1 MTGPNGPAEPVGA
14 PGPSGPPS
22 PAESLADQAVRE
34 MIATEQDRTLFV
46 EAGAGSGK
54 TRALVDRVELLV
66 RSGAPMESIVA
77 ITFTEKAATELRDR
91 IRRRLESIEADP
103 GDPDQ
108 ATATAALQQL
118 DGAAV
123 GTLHS
128 FALRILGEHPVEA
141 GLPPGVEVLD
151 EISSGIEM
159 EQRWQGFVD
168 RLLEDLDAGRSLLML
183 EVSRVGLDHLRRLA
197 VQLDDNWD
205 LVETGIPTDAPAPPS
220 IDAEPIRA
228 ALARTLALQGACT
241 NPDDSLCQKIGE
253 LEPYLER
260 LAASDE
266 IDRLEAVRDLSLEKF
281 GNRGAAANWSVPI
294 DKAEVQQQLKDLT
307 EEANDLV
314 EAANQAALE
323 HLAARLAV
331 FTLDAAAKRQAVGRL
346 EYHDLLVRARQLLR
360 HRDHGPTVRA
370 ALRARYHHLL
380 LDEFQDTDP
389 IQIDLA
395 VLLACGDPEP
405 GDAPWPELDTDPGR
419 LFFVGDPK
427 QSIYR
432 FRRADIAMYLR
443 ARKRFDDHA
452 RLDTNFRSVPG
463 IIEWVNAVFGQ
474 LITYAEGS
482 QPEYAPLQARR
493 PSGGRGPAVAVIGA
507 DPIADDLKV
516 EELRRA
522 EAAAVAA
529 AVAAALDQG
538 WEMDEGGADEP
549 RRRPVRAGD
558 VAILVPART
567 SLPALEAALDSAGIA
582 YRVETSSL
590 VYATREVRDA
600 LMALTAVADPTDE
613 LAAVAALRSPL
624 YGCGDDDLAH
634 WKLGLGGRFSLRTD
648 VSEHAGHPVADGLAH
663 LQELHEARRW
673 TSPPM
678 LLERLL
684 RDRGALET
692 AVVSGRPRDS
702 WRRLRFLVD
711 QARAWADAGGSDLR
725 GYLEWARL
733 QGAENARVT
742 ETVLPETDDDSVRIL
757 TIHGAKGLEFPV
769 TVVSGLTTQLS
780 RPARGPTLAF
790 PPGRPP
796 AIRLRAGVESGG
808 FEQWQPIDEQMDEHE
823 RLRLLYVACT
833 RARDHLIVSLTRL
846 AETKRLTAASI
857 LAEAGAAGAGAVD
870 LGTAA
875 RTPASRVG
883 PPPAPDGESDGDSQP
898 AEPAPRPAGDS
909 QPAEREPR
917 PAGDS
922 RLAEPAPRPDE
933 DSRPVEREPV
943 PAALPARADWLV
955 ERKTALARASAPEA
969 VSATRLARSAA
980 EADDPGLDKAEPDL
994 ELPPWRKGRYGTAVG
1009 RAVHAVLQTVDLA
1022 TGEALDELARAQAA
1036 AEGVASRHR
1045 DVARLA
1051 RAGLATATAQAA
1063 AAAPHWRELWVAAPV
1078 GGRLVEGYID
1088 LLYRDPAGRLVVV
1101 DWKTD
1106 HIEGYDD
1113 AAALLD
1119 RYRLQGAGYAAAV
1132 AAVTGEPVARMVF
1145 GFLRP
1150 EGAVEAD
1157 LPNLPAAIE
1166 EVRQIAAAGV
1176 SKAASAE
1183 DRAR

>member
-1 MTGPNGPAEPVGA
+1 MTGPDAPTGPDGTSGPARPMGTPGPAEPVGA
-14 PGPSGPPS
+14 PGPSGPPN
-22 PAESLADQAVRE
+22 PAELLADQAVRD
-34 MIATEQDRTLFV
+34 MIAAERNRTLFV

-159 EQRWQGFVD
+159 EQRWQGFVE

-183 EVSRVGLDHLRRLA
+183 EASRVGLDHLRRLA

-205 LVETGIPTDAPAPPS
+205 LVETGIPTDAPAPPPA
-220 IDAEPIRA
+220 DAEPVRA
-228 ALARTLALQGACT
+228 ALAEALTLRGACT
-241 NPDDSLCQKIGE
+241 NPDDSLCRKIGE

-266 IDRLEAVRDLSLEKF
+266 IDRLEAVRDLSWEKF
-281 GNRGAAANWSVPI
+281 GNSGSAANWSGPI
-294 DKAEVQQQLKDLT
+294 DKAEAHQRLKDLT
-307 EEANDLV
+307 QKAGDLV

-323 HLAARLAV
+323 HLTARLAV
-331 FTLDAAAKRQAVGRL
+331 FTLDAVEERRVSGRL

-360 HRDHGPTVRA
+360 HRDHGPAVRA
-370 ALRARYHHLL
+370 ALRQRYRHLL

-395 VLLACGDPEP
+395 VLLACGDPET
-405 GDAPWPELDTDPGR
+405 GDAPWHQLDTDPGR

-443 ARKRFDDHA
+443 ARQRFADRA
-452 RLDTNFRSVPG
+452 RLVTNFRSVPG
-463 IIEWVNAVFGQ
+463 VIEWVNAVFGR
-474 LITYAEGS
+474 LIAYEEGS
-482 QPEYAPLQARR
+482 QPEYGPLQARR
-493 PSGGRGPAVAVIGA
+493 PPGGRGPAVAVIGA
-507 DPIADDLKV
+507 DPIAADLKA
-516 EELRRA
+516 EDLRKA
-522 EAAAVAA
+522 EAASVAA
-529 AVAAALDQG
+529 AVAAALEEG
-538 WEMDEGGADEP
+538 WEMDEGDADEP

-558 VAILVPART
+558 VAVLVPART
-567 SLPALEAALDSAGIA
+567 SLPALEAALDGAGIA

-600 LMALTAVADPTDE
+600 LMALTAAADPTDE

-634 WKLGLGGRFSLRTD
+634 WKLGLGGRFSLYAD
-648 VSEHAGHPVADGLAH
+648 VADHAGHPVADGLAH
-663 LQELHEARRW
+663 LRELHDARRW

-678 LLERLL
+678 LLEKLL

-846 AETKRLTAASI
+846 AETKRLTAAAI
-857 LAEAGAAGAGAVD
+857 LAAAGAAGSGAVKLD
-870 LGTAA
+870 TAA
-875 RTPASRVG
+875 R
-883 PPPAPDGESDGDSQP
+883 PPAAQAKLLPTSDGDFQP
-898 AEPAPRPAGDS
+898 AR
-909 QPAEREPR
+909 
-917 PAGDS
+917 
-922 RLAEPAPRPDE
+922 PAPRPDV
-933 DSRPVEREPV
+933 DSRPAERERVSP
-943 PAALPARADWLV
+943 PLPDRADWLA
-955 ERKTALARASAPEA
+955 ERETALALASVPEA
-969 VSATRLARSAA
+969 VSATGLARSAA

-994 ELPPWRKGRYGTAVG
+994 ELPPWKKGRYGTAVG

-1022 TGEALDELARAQAA
+1022 TGEGLDELARAQAA
-1036 AEGVASRHR
+1036 AEGVASRQS

-1051 RAGLATATAQAA
+1051 RAGLATATARAA
-1063 AAAPHWRELWVAAPV
+1063 AAAPHWRELWVSAPV

-1088 LLYRDPAGRLVVV
+1088 LLYRDQAGRLVVV

-1106 HIEGYDD
+1106 RIEGEAD
-1113 AAALLD
+1113 AATLLN

-1132 AAVTGEPVARMVF
+1132 EAVTGEPVARMVF

-1150 EGAVEAD
+1150 EGAIEAD
-1157 LPNLPAAIE
+1157 LPNLPTAIQ
-1166 EVRQIAAAGV
+1166 EVHQLVATETPQV
-1176 SKAASAE
+1176 TSH
-1183 DRAR
+1183 

>member
-1 MTGPNGPAEPVGA
+1 MTGPNR
-14 PGPSGPPS
+14 PSI
-22 PAESLADQAVRE
+22 PAESSPLPGLSVPAEAVGTSGEAEADPLADQDVRG
-34 MIATEQDRTLFV
+34 MIASERDRTLFV

-66 RSGAPMESIVA
+66 RSGVPMESIVA

-91 IRRRLESIEADP
+91 IRRRLESIEADSA
-103 GDPDQ
+103 DPDWES
-108 ATATAALQQL
+108 ATAALQQL

-128 FALRILGEHPVEA
+128 FALRILGEHPIEA

-159 EQRWQGFVD
+159 DRRWQDFVE
-168 RLLEDLDAGRSLLML
+168 RLLEDLEAGRSLLIL
-183 EVSRVGLDHLRRLA
+183 EASRVGLDHLRRLA

-205 LVETGIPTDAPAPPS
+205 LVETGIPLDAPPPPPV
-220 IDAEPIRA
+220 DAGPARA
-228 ALARTLALQGACT
+228 ALPGALALRGACAD
-241 NPDDSLCQKIGE
+241 PDDSLCRRIGE

-260 LAASDE
+260 LAAADE
-266 IDRLEAVRDLSLEKF
+266 IDRLEAVIALGAEKGF
-281 GNRGAAANWSVPI
+281 ANRGAAANWSGPI
-294 DKAEVQQQLKDLT
+294 DKAEAHQQLKNLT
-307 EEANDLV
+307 EGANDLV

-323 HLAARLAV
+323 HLAARLAA
-331 FTLDAAAKRQAVGRL
+331 FTLDAAAERQAVGRL
-346 EYHDLLVRARQLLR
+346 EYHDLLVRARRLLR
-360 HRDHGPTVRA
+360 HQDHGSAVRA
-370 ALRARYHHLL
+370 ALGQRYRHLL

-395 VLLACGDPEP
+395 VLLACAQPDVA
-405 GDAPWPELDTDPGR
+405 DTPWPELDTDPGR

-432 FRRADIAMYLR
+432 FRRADIAMFLR
-443 ARKRFDDHA
+443 ARARFDDHA
-452 RLDTNFRSVPG
+452 RLVTNFRSVPG
-463 IIEWVNAVFGQ
+463 IIEWVNAVFGR
-474 LITYAEGS
+474 LIAYAEGS

-493 PSGGRGPAVAVIGA
+493 RAGGRGPAVAVVGA
-507 DPIADDLKV
+507 RPVEGDLKAD
-516 EELRRA
+516 ELRKA
-522 EAAAVAA
+522 EAASVAA

-538 WEMDEGGADEP
+538 WEVDEGSADEP
-549 RRRPVRAGD
+549 KPRPARAGD

-567 SLPALEAALDSAGIA
+567 SLPALEAALDRTGIA

-590 VYATREVRDA
+590 VYATQPVRDA

-634 WKLGLGGRFSLRTD
+634 WKLGLGGRFSLYAD
-648 VSEHAGHPVADGLAH
+648 AAAEHIGHPVADGLAH
-663 LQELHEARRW
+663 LRELHEARQW

-684 RDRGALET
+684 RERGALET
-692 AVVSGRPRDS
+692 AVAAGRPRDS

-711 QARAWADAGGSDLR
+711 QARAWADAGGRDLR

-769 TVVSGLTTQLS
+769 TVVSGLTTQLA

-808 FEQWQPIDEQMDEHE
+808 FEQWRPIDEQMDEHE

-846 AETKRLTAASI
+846 AGTKRRTAASI
-857 LAEAGAAGAGAVD
+857 LAEAGAAGAGAVK
-870 LGTAA
+870 LSAA
-875 RTPASRVG
+875 PRPSAVQDR
-883 PPPAPDGESDGDSQP
+883 PRPDGDS
-898 AEPAPRPAGDS
+898 R
-909 QPAEREPR
+909 PAERETA
-917 PAGDS
+917 PAPLPG
-922 RLAEPAPRPDE
+922 RAVWLAE
-933 DSRPVEREPV
+933 RE
-943 PAALPARADWLV
+943 AALEA
-955 ERKTALARASAPEA
+955 ASVPEA
-969 VSATRLARSAA
+969 VSATGLARSAA
-980 EADDPGLDKAEPDL
+980 ESDDPGLAKAELDL
-994 ELPPWRKGRYGTAVG
+994 ELPPWKKGRYGTAVG

-1022 TGEALDELARAQAA
+1022 TGEGLDELARAQAA
-1036 AEGVASRHR
+1036 AEGVASRR
-1045 DVARLA
+1045 ADVVRLA
-1051 RAGLATATAQAA
+1051 QAGLATEAARAA
-1063 AAAPHWRELWVAAPV
+1063 AAGWHWRELWVAAPV

-1088 LLYRDPAGRLVVV
+1088 LLYEGPDGLVVV

-1106 HIEGYDD
+1106 RVDGDD
-1113 AAALLD
+1113 DTAALLA

-1132 AAVTGEPVARMVF
+1132 EVVTGQPVARVVF

-1150 EGAVEAD
+1150 EGAVEAELPD
-1157 LPNLPAAIE
+1157 LDAAVE
-1166 EVRQIAAAGV
+1166 EVRQAVATV
-1176 SKAASAE
+1176 
-1183 DRAR
+1183 

>member
-1 MTGPNGPAEPVGA
+1 MTDHP
-14 PGPSGPPS
+14 
-22 PAESLADQAVRE
+22 LADQDVRG
-34 MIATEQDRTLFV
+34 MIASRLDRTLFV

-54 TRALVDRVELLV
+54 TRALVDRVELLI
-66 RSGAPMESIVA
+66 RSGVPMESIVA

-91 IRRRLESIEADP
+91 IRRRLESIEANP
-103 GDPDQ
+103 RRPDRQ
-108 ATATAALQQL
+108 AATAALQQL

-128 FALRILGEHPVEA
+128 FALRILGEHPIEA

-159 EQRWQGFVD
+159 DRRWQDFVE
-168 RLLEDLDAGRSLLML
+168 RLLEDLEAGRSLLIL
-183 EVSRVGLDHLRRLA
+183 EASRVGLDHLRRLA

-205 LVETGIPTDAPAPPS
+205 LVKTGIPLDAPMPGP
-220 IDAEPIRA
+220 IDAEPVRA
-228 ALARTLALQGACT
+228 ALPGALALRGACAD
-241 NPDDSLCQKIGE
+241 PDDSLCRRIGE

-260 LAASDE
+260 LAAADE
-266 IDRLEAVRDLSLEKF
+266 IDRLEAVIALGAEKGF
-281 GNRGAAANWSVPI
+281 ASRGAAANWSGPI
-294 DKAEVQQQLKDLT
+294 DKAEAHQQLKDLT
-307 EEANDLV
+307 EGANDLV

-323 HLAARLAV
+323 HLAARLAA
-331 FTLDAAAKRQAVGRL
+331 FTLAAAAERQAVGRL
-346 EYHDLLVRARQLLR
+346 EYHDLLVRARRLLR
-360 HRDHGPTVRA
+360 HQDHGSAVRA
-370 ALRARYHHLL
+370 ALGQRYRHLL

-395 VLLACGDPEP
+395 VLLACGQTDVA
-405 GDAPWPELDTDPGR
+405 DTPWPELDTDPGR

-432 FRRADIAMYLR
+432 FRRADIAMFLR
-443 ARKRFDDHA
+443 ARARFDDHV
-452 RLDTNFRSVPG
+452 RLVTNFRSVPG
-463 IIEWVNAVFGQ
+463 IIEWVNAVFGR
-474 LITYAEGS
+474 LIAYAEGS

-493 PSGGRGPAVAVIGA
+493 RAGGRGPAVAVVGGR
-507 DPIADDLKV
+507 PVEGDLKAD
-516 EELRRA
+516 ELRKA
-522 EAAAVAA
+522 EAASVAA

-538 WEMDEGGADEP
+538 WEVDEGSADEP
-549 RRRPVRAGD
+549 RPRPVRAGD

-567 SLPALEAALDSAGIA
+567 SLPALEAALDRAGIA

-590 VYATREVRDA
+590 VYATQPVRDA

-634 WKLGLGGRFSLRTD
+634 WKLGLGGRFSLYAD
-648 VSEHAGHPVADGLAH
+648 AAAEHAGHPVADGLAH
-663 LQELHEARRW
+663 LRELHEARQW

-692 AVVSGRPRDS
+692 AVAAGRPRDS

-711 QARAWADAGGSDLR
+711 QARAWADAGGRDLR

-757 TIHGAKGLEFPV
+757 TVHGAKGLEFPV
-769 TVVSGLTTQLS
+769 TVVSGLTTQLA

-808 FEQWQPIDEQMDEHE
+808 FEQWRPIDEQMDEHE

-846 AETKRLTAASI
+846 AGTKRRTAASI
-857 LAEAGAAGAGAVD
+857 LAEADAAGAGAVKLD
-870 LGTAA
+870 AA
-875 RTPASRVG
+875 PGPSTGRTEL
-883 PPPAPDGESDGDSQP
+883 PPAPDGDF
-898 AEPAPRPAGDS
+898 
-909 QPAEREPR
+909 
-917 PAGDS
+917 
-922 RLAEPAPRPDE
+922 
-933 DSRPVEREPV
+933 RPVEREPRLDRDSE
-943 PAALPARADWLV
+943 PAEPGPRSDQGSRQAELSPRPDGDSRV
-955 ERKTALARASAPEA
+955 ERETVSAPLPGRDLWLAEREAVLATASAPEA
-969 VSATRLARSAA
+969 VSATGLARSAA
-980 EADDPGLDKAEPDL
+980 ESDDPGLAKAELDL
-994 ELPPWRKGRYGTAVG
+994 ELPPWKKGRYGTAVG

-1022 TGEALDELARAQAA
+1022 TGEGLDELARAQAA
-1036 AEGVASRHR
+1036 AEGVASRR
-1045 DVARLA
+1045 TDVVRLA
-1051 RAGLATATAQAA
+1051 QAGLATSVARAA
-1063 AAAPHWRELWVAAPV
+1063 SAGRHWRELWVAAPV

-1088 LLYRDPAGRLVVV
+1088 LLYEGPDGLVVV

-1106 HIEGYDD
+1106 RIDGDD
-1113 AAALLD
+1113 DTAALLD

-1132 AAVTGEPVARMVF
+1132 EAVTGQPVARVVF

-1150 EGAVEAD
+1150 EGAVEAELPD
-1157 LPNLPAAIE
+1157 LDAAIE
-1166 EVRQIAAAGV
+1166 EAHQAVATV
-1176 SKAASAE
+1176 
-1183 DRAR
+1183 

>member
-1 MTGPNGPAEPVGA
+1 MNGPNAPPGPPDPAEPVGA
-14 PGPSGPPS
+14 PGPSGPPD
-22 PAESLADQAVRE
+22 PAGPLADQAVRD
-34 MIATEQDRTLFV
+34 MIAAERDRTLFV

-103 GDPDQ
+103 RDPDQ
-108 ATATAALQQL
+108 PTATAALQQL

-159 EQRWQGFVD
+159 EQRWQGFVE

-183 EVSRVGLDHLRRLA
+183 EASRVGLDHLRRLA

-205 LVETGIPTDAPAPPS
+205 LVETGIPTDAPAPPPA
-220 IDAEPIRA
+220 DAEPVRA
-228 ALARTLALQGACT
+228 ALAEALALRDACT
-241 NPDDSLCQKIGE
+241 DPDDSLCQKIGE

-266 IDRLEAVRDLSLEKF
+266 IDRLEAVRDLSWEKF
-281 GNRGAAANWSVPI
+281 GNRGSAANWPGPI
-294 DKAEVQQQLKDLT
+294 DKAEAHQQLKDLT
-307 EEANDLV
+307 QEANDLI

-323 HLAARLAV
+323 HLTARLAV
-331 FTLDAAAKRQAVGRL
+331 FTLDAVEERRVSGRL

-360 HRDHGPTVRA
+360 HRGHGPAVRA
-370 ALRARYHHLL
+370 ALRARYRHLL

-395 VLLACGDPEP
+395 VLLACGDLET
-405 GDAPWPELDTDPGR
+405 GDAPWLELDTDPGR

-443 ARKRFDDHA
+443 ARQRFADRA
-452 RLDTNFRSVPG
+452 RLVTNFRSVPG
-463 IIEWVNAVFGQ
+463 VIEWVNAVFGR
-474 LITYAEGS
+474 LIAYAEGS
-482 QPEYAPLQARR
+482 QPEYGPLQARR
-493 PSGGRGPAVAVIGA
+493 PTGGRGPAVAVIGA
-507 DPIADDLKV
+507 DPITADLKA
-516 EELRRA
+516 EDLRKA
-522 EAAAVAA
+522 EAASVAA
-529 AVAAALDQG
+529 AVAAATEEG
-538 WEMDEGGADEP
+538 WEMDEGDADEP

-600 LMALTAVADPTDE
+600 LMALTAAADPTDE

-634 WKLGLGGRFSLRTD
+634 WKLGLGGRFSLYAD

-663 LQELHEARRW
+663 LRELHDARRW

-678 LLERLL
+678 LLEKLL

-846 AETKRLTAASI
+846 AETKRLTAAAI
-857 LAEAGAAGAGAVD
+857 LAAAGAAGSGAAKLDAV
-870 LGTAA
+870 A
-875 RTPASRVG
+875 RTPATR
-883 PPPAPDGESDGDSQP
+883 PELPPAPDGDS
-898 AEPAPRPAGDS
+898 R
-909 QPAEREPR
+909 PAERERVSPPLPDR
-917 PAGDS
+917 AAW
-922 RLAEPAPRPDE
+922 LAE
-933 DSRPVEREPV
+933 RE
-943 PAALPARADWLV
+943 
-955 ERKTALARASAPEA
+955 TALARASAPEA
-969 VSATRLARSAA
+969 VSATRLVRSAA
-980 EADDPGLDKAEPDL
+980 DADDPGLDKAEPDL
-994 ELPPWRKGRYGTAVG
+994 ELPPWKKGRYGTAVG

-1022 TGEALDELARAQAA
+1022 TGEGLDELARAQAA
-1036 AEGVASRHR
+1036 AEGVASRQS

-1063 AAAPHWRELWVAAPV
+1063 AAGPHWRELWVAAPV

-1088 LLYRDPAGRLVVV
+1088 LLYRDQAGRLVVV

-1106 HIEGYDD
+1106 HIEGEAD

-1132 AAVTGEPVARMVF
+1132 EAVTGEPVARMVF

-1150 EGAVEAD
+1150 EGAIEAD

-1166 EVRQIAAAGV
+1166 EVRRLV
-1176 SKAASAE
+1176 VLDTE
-1183 DRAR
+1183 VW

>member
-1 MTGPNGPAEPVGA
+1 MTGTDTPGGPASAGPAPGSAEPAGT
-14 PGPSGPPS
+14 PGPSSSPD
-22 PAESLADQAVRE
+22 PAELLADQTVRD
-34 MIATEQDRTLFV
+34 MIATERDRTLFV

-91 IRRRLESIEADP
+91 IRRRLESVEADP
-103 GDPDQ
+103 GNPDRG
-108 ATATAALQQL
+108 TATSALQQL

-205 LVETGIPTDAPAPPS
+205 LVETGIPTDAPAPPP
-220 IDAEPIRA
+220 IDAELARA
-228 ALARTLALQGACT
+228 ALAEALALRGACT

-281 GNRGAAANWSVPI
+281 GNRGAAANWSGPI

-360 HRDHGPTVRA
+360 HRDHGPPVRA

-405 GDAPWPELDTDPGR
+405 GDAPWHELDTDPGR

-474 LITYAEGS
+474 LIAYAERS

-507 DPIADDLKV
+507 DPIADDLKA
-516 EELRRA
+516 EELRRV

-529 AVAAALDQG
+529 AVAAALEEG

-558 VAILVPART
+558 VAVLVPART

-857 LAEAGAAGAGAVD
+857 LATAGAAGAGAVK
-870 LGTAA
+870 LSAA
-875 RTPASRVG
+875 SRASASRVG
-883 PPPAPDGESDGDSQP
+883 LPSP
-898 AEPAPRPAGDS
+898 
-909 QPAEREPR
+909 
-917 PAGDS
+917 
-922 RLAEPAPRPDE
+922 
-933 DSRPVEREPV
+933 PVEEA
-943 PAALPARADWLV
+943 PAALPDRADWLA
-955 ERKTALARASAPEA
+955 ERETALARASAPEA
-969 VSATRLARSAA
+969 VSATRLARSAT

-994 ELPPWRKGRYGTAVG
+994 ELPPWKKGRYGTAVG

-1022 TGEALDELARAQAA
+1022 TGAGLDELARAQAA

-1051 RAGLATATAQAA
+1051 RAGLATEAAQTAA
-1063 AAAPHWRELWVAAPV
+1063 AGAHWRELWVAAPV

-1088 LLYRDPAGRLVVV
+1088 LLYRDPAGQLVVV

-1106 HIEGYDD
+1106 HIEGDD
-1113 AAALLD
+1113 DIAALLD

-1157 LPNLPAAIE
+1157 LPNLPAAVE

>member
-14 PGPSGPPS
+14 SGPSGPPD
-22 PAESLADQAVRE
+22 PAELLADQAVRE

-108 ATATAALQQL
+108 ATAALQQL

-159 EQRWQGFVD
+159 EQRWQGFVE
-168 RLLEDLDAGRSLLML
+168 RLLEDLDAGRSLLIL
-183 EVSRVGLDHLRRLA
+183 EASRVGLDHLRKLA

-205 LVETGIPTDAPAPPS
+205 LVETGIPTGAPAPPPV
-220 IDAEPIRA
+220 DAEPVRA
-228 ALARTLALQGACT
+228 ALAEAMALRGACT
-241 NPDDSLCQKIGE
+241 NPDDSLCQRIGE

-260 LAASDE
+260 LVASDE
-266 IDRLEAVRDLSLEKF
+266 IDRLEAVRDLSWEKF
-281 GNRGAAANWSVPI
+281 GNRGAAANWPGPI
-294 DKAEVQQQLKDLT
+294 DKAEAHRQLKDLT
-307 EEANDLV
+307 EEASDLV

-331 FTLDAAAKRQAVGRL
+331 FTLNAVEERRVSGRL

-360 HRDHGPTVRA
+360 HRDHGPAVRA
-370 ALRARYHHLL
+370 ALRQRYRHLL

-395 VLLACGDPEP
+395 VLLACGDPET
-405 GDAPWPELDTDPGR
+405 GDAPWHQLDTDPGR

-443 ARKRFDDHA
+443 ARERFADRA
-452 RLDTNFRSVPG
+452 RLVTNFRSVPG
-463 IIEWVNAVFGQ
+463 VIDWVNAVFGR
-474 LITYAEGS
+474 LIAYAEGS
-482 QPEYAPLQARR
+482 QPEYGPLQARR
-493 PSGGRGPAVAVIGA
+493 PPGGRGPAVAVIGT
-507 DPIADDLKV
+507 DPIAADLKA
-516 EELRRA
+516 EELRRV
-522 EAAAVAA
+522 EAASVAA
-529 AVAAALDQG
+529 AVAAAIEEG
-538 WEMDEGGADEP
+538 WEMDEGSADEP

-558 VAILVPART
+558 VAVLVPART

-600 LMALTAVADPTDE
+600 LMALTAAADPTDE

-634 WKLGLGGRFSLRTD
+634 WKLGLGGRFSLHAD
-648 VSEHAGHPVADGLAH
+648 VAEHAGHPVADGLAH
-663 LQELHEARRW
+663 LRELHDARRW

-678 LLERLL
+678 LLEKLL

-711 QARAWADAGGSDLR
+711 QARAWADAGGRDLR

-796 AIRLRAGVESGG
+796 AIRLRASVESGG

-846 AETKRLTAASI
+846 AEPKRLTAAAI
-857 LAEAGAAGAGAVD
+857 LAAAGAADGAAKLD
-870 LGTAA
+870 ATD
-875 RTPASRVG
+875 RTPAAQAKLL
-883 PPPAPDGESDGDSQP
+883 PTPDEDSQP
-898 AEPAPRPAGDS
+898 AKSAPRPDGDFQPAKS
-909 QPAEREPR
+909 APRPDVDSRPAERERVSP
-917 PAGDS
+917 P
-922 RLAEPAPRPDE
+922 LPD
-933 DSRPVEREPV
+933 
-943 PAALPARADWLV
+943 RADWLA
-955 ERKTALARASAPEA
+955 ERETALARASVPEA

-980 EADDPGLDKAEPDL
+980 EADDPGLNKAEPDL
-994 ELPPWRKGRYGTAVG
+994 ELPPWKKGRYGTAVG

-1022 TGEALDELARAQAA
+1022 TGEGLDELARAQAA
-1036 AEGVASRHR
+1036 AEGVASRQS

-1051 RAGLATATAQAA
+1051 RAGLATEAARAA
-1063 AAAPHWRELWVAAPV
+1063 AAGPHRRELWVSAPV

-1088 LLYRDPAGRLVVV
+1088 LLYRDQAGRLVVV

-1106 HIEGYDD
+1106 HIEGEAD

-1150 EGAVEAD
+1150 EGAIEAD

-1166 EVRQIAAAGV
+1166 EVRRLVVLDTEVGSSV
-1176 SKAASAE
+1176 RRVTRASAGGE
-1183 DRAR
+1183 PAILAR

>member
-1 MTGPNGPAEPVGA
+1 MIGTDTPGGPASAGPAPGPDEPAVTPGPDEPA
-14 PGPSGPPS
+14 VTPGPSGPPD
-22 PAESLADQAVRE
+22 PADPLADQAVRE
-34 MIATEQDRTLFV
+34 MIATERDRTLFV

-103 GDPDQ
+103 GHPDQ

-183 EVSRVGLDHLRRLA
+183 EASRVGLDHLRRLA

-205 LVETGIPTDAPAPPS
+205 LVETGIPTDAPAPPP
-220 IDAEPIRA
+220 IDAELARA
-228 ALARTLALQGACT
+228 ALAEALALRGACT

-266 IDRLEAVRDLSLEKF
+266 IDRLEAVRDLSLERF
-281 GNRGAAANWSVPI
+281 GNRGAAANWSGPI
-294 DKAEVQQQLKDLT
+294 DKAEAQQQLKDLT

-360 HRDHGPTVRA
+360 HRDHGPPVRA

-443 ARKRFDDHA
+443 ARRRFDDHA

-463 IIEWVNAVFGQ
+463 IIEWVNAVFGR

-493 PSGGRGPAVAVIGA
+493 PPGGRGPAVAVIGA
-507 DPIADDLKV
+507 DPIADDLKA

-522 EAAAVAA
+522 EAASVAA
-529 AVAAALDQG
+529 AVTAALEEG

-558 VAILVPART
+558 VAVLVPART

-648 VSEHAGHPVADGLAH
+648 VSEHVGHPVADGLAH

-846 AETKRLTAASI
+846 AESKRLTAASI
-857 LAEAGAAGAGAVD
+857 LATAGAAGAGAVK
-870 LGTAA
+870 LSAA
-875 RTPASRVG
+875 GRASASRVG
-883 PPPAPDGESDGDSQP
+883 LPSP
-898 AEPAPRPAGDS
+898 
-909 QPAEREPR
+909 
-917 PAGDS
+917 
-922 RLAEPAPRPDE
+922 
-933 DSRPVEREPV
+933 PVEEA
-943 PAALPARADWLV
+943 PAALPDRADWLA
-955 ERKTALARASAPEA
+955 ERETALARASAPEA

-994 ELPPWRKGRYGTAVG
+994 ELPPWKKGRYGTAVG

-1022 TGEALDELARAQAA
+1022 TGEGLDELARAQAA
-1036 AEGVASRHR
+1036 AEGVTSRHR
-1045 DVARLA
+1045 VVASLV
-1051 RAGLATATAQAA
+1051 RAGLATEAARTAA
-1063 AAAPHWRELWVAAPV
+1063 AGPHWRELWVAAPV

-1088 LLYRDPAGRLVVV
+1088 LLYRDPAGQLVVV

-1106 HIEGYDD
+1106 HIEGDD

-1157 LPNLPAAIE
+1157 LPNLPAALE
-1166 EVRQIAAAGV
+1166 EVRRLV
-1176 SKAASAE
+1176 AE
-1183 DRAR
+1183 EIS

>member
-1 MTGPNGPAEPVGA
+1 MTGPSGPAEPVGA
-14 PGPSGPPS
+14 PGPSGPPD
-22 PAESLADQAVRE
+22 PAESLADQAVRD
-34 MIATEQDRTLFV
+34 MIAAERDRTLFV

-91 IRRRLESIEADP
+91 IRRRLESVEADP
-103 GDPDQ
+103 GHPDQ

-159 EQRWQGFVD
+159 EQRWQGFVE

-183 EVSRVGLDHLRRLA
+183 EASRVGLDHLRRLA

-205 LVETGIPTDAPAPPS
+205 LVETGIPTDAPVPPPV
-220 IDAEPIRA
+220 DAEPVRA
-228 ALARTLALQGACT
+228 ALAEALALRGACT

-266 IDRLEAVRDLSLEKF
+266 IDRLEAVRDLSWEKF
-281 GNRGAAANWSVPI
+281 GNRGAAANWPGPI
-294 DKAEVQQQLKDLT
+294 DKAEAQQQLKDLT

-314 EAANQAALE
+314 ETANQAALE
-323 HLAARLAV
+323 HLTARLAV
-331 FTLDAAAKRQAVGRL
+331 FTLDAVKERRVSGRL

-360 HRDHGPTVRA
+360 HRDHGPAVRA
-370 ALRARYHHLL
+370 ALRARYRHLL

-432 FRRADIAMYLR
+432 FRRADIAMYLQ
-443 ARKRFDDHA
+443 ARQRFDDRA

-463 IIEWVNAVFGQ
+463 IIEWVNAVFGR
-474 LITYAEGS
+474 LITYAERS

-493 PSGGRGPAVAVIGA
+493 PPGGRGPAVAVIGA
-507 DPIADDLKV
+507 DPIADDLKA
-516 EELRRA
+516 EELRRV

-529 AVAAALDQG
+529 AVAAALEEG
-538 WEMDEGGADEP
+538 WEMDEGDADEP

-558 VAILVPART
+558 VAVLVPART
-567 SLPALEAALDSAGIA
+567 SLAALEAALDSAGIA

-634 WKLGLGGRFSLRTD
+634 WKLGLGGRFSLRAV

-663 LQELHEARRW
+663 LRELHEARRW

-678 LLERLL
+678 LLEKLL

-846 AETKRLTAASI
+846 AESKRLTAASI
-857 LAEAGAAGAGAVD
+857 LAAAGAADAGAVR
-870 LGTAA
+870 LSAAGRTSAA
-875 RTPASRVG
+875 R
-883 PPPAPDGESDGDSQP
+883 
-898 AEPAPRPAGDS
+898 AGLPS
-909 QPAEREPR
+909 P
-917 PAGDS
+917 
-922 RLAEPAPRPDE
+922 
-933 DSRPVEREPV
+933 PVEEA
-943 PAALPARADWLV
+943 PAALPDRADWLA
-955 ERKTALARASAPEA
+955 ERETALARASVPEA
-969 VSATRLARSAA
+969 MSATRLARSAA

-994 ELPPWRKGRYGTAVG
+994 ELPPWKKGRYGTAVG

-1022 TGEALDELARAQAA
+1022 TGEGLDELARAQAA

-1051 RAGLATATAQAA
+1051 RAGLATEAARAA
-1063 AAAPHWRELWVAAPV
+1063 AAGPHWRELWVAAPV

-1106 HIEGYDD
+1106 RMEGDD
-1113 AAALLD
+1113 IAALLD

>member
-1 MTGPNGPAEPVGA
+1 MTGPNR
-14 PGPSGPPS
+14 PSI
-22 PAESLADQAVRE
+22 PAESGRLPGLSVPAEAVGTSGEAEADPLADQAVRG
-34 MIATEQDRTLFV
+34 MIASELDRTLFV

-91 IRRRLESIEADP
+91 IRRRLESIEADSA
-103 GDPDQ
+103 DPDRE
-108 ATATAALQQL
+108 AATAALQQL

-128 FALRILGEHPVEA
+128 FALRILGEHPIEA

-159 EQRWQGFVD
+159 DRRWQDFVE
-168 RLLEDLDAGRSLLML
+168 RLLEDLEAGRSLLIL
-183 EVSRVGLDHLRRLA
+183 EASRVGLDHLRRLA

-205 LVETGIPTDAPAPPS
+205 LVEAGISLEAPMPGP
-220 IDAEPIRA
+220 IDAEPVRA
-228 ALARTLALQGACT
+228 ALAGVLALQNACT
-241 NPDDSLCQKIGE
+241 DPGDKLCEWIGE
-253 LEPYLER
+253 LAPYLDR
-260 LAASDE
+260 LRANDE
-266 IDRLEAVRDLSLEKF
+266 IDRLEAARDLGAEGF
-281 GNRGAAANWSVPI
+281 GNRGRALNWNGRLDEIKTRV
-294 DKAEVQQQLKDLT
+294 KDLT
-307 EEANDLV
+307 GMADDLV

-323 HLAARLAV
+323 HLAARLAA
-331 FTLDAAAKRQAVGRL
+331 FTLDAAAERQAVGRL
-346 EYHDLLVRARQLLR
+346 EYHDLLVRARRLLR
-360 HRDHGPTVRA
+360 HPGHGPAVRA
-370 ALRARYHHLL
+370 ALRQRYRHLL

-395 VLLACGDPEP
+395 VLLACGQP
-405 GDAPWPELDTDPGR
+405 DAADTPWPELDTDPGR

-432 FRRADIAMYLR
+432 FRRADIAMFLR
-443 ARKRFDDHA
+443 ARARFDDHA
-452 RLDTNFRSVPG
+452 RLVTNFRSVPG
-463 IIEWVNAVFGQ
+463 IIEWVNAVFGR
-474 LITYAEGS
+474 LIAYAEGS

-493 PSGGRGPAVAVIGA
+493 QAGGRGPAVAVVGA
-507 DPIADDLKV
+507 RPVEGDLKAD
-516 EELRRA
+516 ELRKA
-522 EAAAVAA
+522 EAASVAA

-538 WEMDEGGADEP
+538 WEVDEGGADEP
-549 RRRPVRAGD
+549 RPRPVRAGD

-567 SLPALEAALDSAGIA
+567 SLPALEAALDRAGIA

-590 VYATREVRDA
+590 VYATQPVRDA

-634 WKLGLGGRFSLRTD
+634 WKLGLGGRFSLYAD
-648 VSEHAGHPVADGLAH
+648 AAAEHAGHPVADGLAH
-663 LQELHEARRW
+663 LRELHEARQW

-692 AVVSGRPRDS
+692 AVAAGRPRDS

-711 QARAWADAGGSDLR
+711 QARAWADAGGRDLR

-757 TIHGAKGLEFPV
+757 TVHGAKGLEFPV
-769 TVVSGLTTQLS
+769 TVVSGLTTQLA

-808 FEQWQPIDEQMDEHE
+808 FEQWRPIDEQMDEHE

-846 AETKRLTAASI
+846 AGTKRRTAASI
-857 LAEAGAAGAGAVD
+857 LAEAGAAGAGAVK
-870 LGTAA
+870 LGAA
-875 RTPASRVG
+875 PG
-883 PPPAPDGESDGDSQP
+883 PSAGRDGPQPDGDSRP
-898 AEPAPRPAGDS
+898 AEPETAPAPLPDREIWL
-909 QPAEREPR
+909 AERE
-917 PAGDS
+917 
-922 RLAEPAPRPDE
+922 
-933 DSRPVEREPV
+933 
-943 PAALPARADWLV
+943 AALKA
-955 ERKTALARASAPEA
+955 ASAPEA
-969 VSATRLARSAA
+969 VSATGLARSAA
-980 EADDPGLDKAEPDL
+980 ESDDPGLAKAELDL
-994 ELPPWRKGRYGTAVG
+994 EQPPWKKGRYGTAVG

-1022 TGEALDELARAQAA
+1022 TGEGLDELARAQAA
-1036 AEGVASRHR
+1036 AEGVASRR
-1045 DVARLA
+1045 ADVVRLA
-1051 RAGLATATAQAA
+1051 QAGLATKMARAA
-1063 AAAPHWRELWVAAPV
+1063 AAGRHWRELWVAAPV

-1088 LLYRDPAGRLVVV
+1088 LLYEGPDGLVVV

-1106 HIEGYDD
+1106 RIDGDD
-1113 AAALLD
+1113 DTAALLA

-1132 AAVTGEPVARMVF
+1132 EAVTGQPVARVVF

-1150 EGAVEAD
+1150 EGAVEAELPD
-1157 LPNLPAAIE
+1157 LDAAIE
-1166 EVRQIAAAGV
+1166 EARQAVATV
-1176 SKAASAE
+1176 
-1183 DRAR
+1183 

>member
-1 MTGPNGPAEPVGA
+1 MSGPDAPTGPAEPVGTPGPSGPDSPAEPVGA
-14 PGPSGPPS
+14 PGPSGPPD
-22 PAESLADQAVRE
+22 PAGPLADQAVRD
-34 MIATEQDRTLFV
+34 MIAAEWDRTLFV

-159 EQRWQGFVD
+159 EQRWQGFVE

-183 EVSRVGLDHLRRLA
+183 EASRVGLDHLRRLA

-205 LVETGIPTDAPAPPS
+205 LVETGIPTDAPAPPPAN
-220 IDAEPIRA
+220 AEPVRA
-228 ALARTLALQGACT
+228 ALAEALTLRDACT
-241 NPDDSLCQKIGE
+241 NPDDSLCRKIGE

-260 LAASDE
+260 LAAGDE
-266 IDRLEAVRDLSLEKF
+266 IDRLEAVRDLSWEKF
-281 GNRGAAANWSVPI
+281 GNRGSPANWSGPI
-294 DKAEVQQQLKDLT
+294 DKAEAHQRLKDLT
-307 EEANDLV
+307 QEAGDLV

-323 HLAARLAV
+323 HLTARLAV
-331 FTLDAAAKRQAVGRL
+331 FTLDAVEERRVSGRL

-360 HRDHGPTVRA
+360 HRGHGPAVRA
-370 ALRARYHHLL
+370 ALRARYRHLL

-395 VLLACGDPEP
+395 VLLACGDPET
-405 GDAPWPELDTDPGR
+405 GDAPWHDLDTDPGR

-443 ARKRFDDHA
+443 ARERFADRA
-452 RLDTNFRSVPG
+452 RLVTNFRSVPG
-463 IIEWVNAVFGQ
+463 VIDWVNAVFGR
-474 LITYAEGS
+474 LIAYAEGS
-482 QPEYAPLQARR
+482 QPEYGPLQARR
-493 PSGGRGPAVAVIGA
+493 PPGGRGPAVAVIGA
-507 DPIADDLKV
+507 DPIADDLKA
-516 EELRRA
+516 EDLRKA
-522 EAAAVAA
+522 EAASVAA
-529 AVAAALDQG
+529 AVAAALEEG
-538 WEMDEGGADEP
+538 WEMDEGDADEP

-558 VAILVPART
+558 VAVLVPART
-567 SLPALEAALDSAGIA
+567 SLPALEAALDGAGIA

-600 LMALTAVADPTDE
+600 LMALTAAADPTDE

-634 WKLGLGGRFSLRTD
+634 WKLGLGGRFSLYAD
-648 VSEHAGHPVADGLAH
+648 VADHAGHPVADGLAH
-663 LQELHEARRW
+663 LRELHDARRW

-678 LLERLL
+678 LLEKLL

-846 AETKRLTAASI
+846 AETKRLTAAAI
-857 LAEAGAAGAGAVD
+857 LAAAGAAGSGAVD
-870 LGTAA
+870 LGTAT
-875 RTPASRVG
+875 RTSAVRVG

-898 AEPAPRPAGDS
+898 AE
-909 QPAEREPR
+909 REPR
-917 PAGDS
+917 PNGDS
-922 RLAEPAPRPDE
+922 RLAEPAPRPDGN
-933 DSRPVEREPV
+933 SRPAERERVSP
-943 PAALPARADWLV
+943 PLPDRADWLA
-955 ERKTALARASAPEA
+955 EREAALALASAPEA
-969 VSATRLARSAA
+969 VSATGLARSAA

-994 ELPPWRKGRYGTAVG
+994 ELPPWKKGRYGTAVG

-1022 TGEALDELARAQAA
+1022 TGEGLDELARAQAA
-1036 AEGVASRHR
+1036 AEGVASRQS

-1051 RAGLATATAQAA
+1051 RAGLATATARAA

-1088 LLYRDPAGRLVVV
+1088 LLYRDQAGRLVVV

-1106 HIEGYDD
+1106 RIEGDDD

-1132 AAVTGEPVARMVF
+1132 EAVTGEPVARMVF

-1150 EGAVEAD
+1150 EGAIETD
-1157 LPNLPAAIE
+1157 LPNLPAAVE
-1166 EVRQIAAAGV
+1166 KVRRLVVLDKGW
-1176 SKAASAE
+1176 
-1183 DRAR
+1183 

>member
-1 MTGPNGPAEPVGA
+1 MTGTDTPGGPASAGPA
-14 PGPSGPPS
+14 PGSAEPAGLPVPDGPADT
-22 PAESLADQAVRE
+22 AESLADQAVRE

-108 ATATAALQQL
+108 ATATDALQQL

-159 EQRWQGFVD
+159 EQRWQGFVE
-168 RLLEDLDAGRSLLML
+168 RLLEDLDAGRSLLIL
-183 EVSRVGLDHLRRLA
+183 EASRVGLDHLRRLA

-205 LVETGIPTDAPAPPS
+205 LVETGIPTDAPAPEP
-220 IDAEPIRA
+220 IDAEPVRT
-228 ALARTLALQGACT
+228 ALAEALALRGACN
-241 NPDDSLCQKIGE
+241 NPADSLCQRIGE

-281 GNRGAAANWSVPI
+281 GNRGAAVNWSGPI
-294 DKAEVQQQLKDLT
+294 DKAEAHRQLKYLT
-307 EEANDLV
+307 EKANGLV

-331 FTLDAAAKRQAVGRL
+331 FTLDAAAKRQAMGRL
-346 EYHDLLVRARQLLR
+346 EYHDLLVRARRLLR
-360 HRDHGPTVRA
+360 HRDHGPAVRS
-370 ALRARYHHLL
+370 ALRARYRHLL

-443 ARKRFDDHA
+443 ARDRFADRA
-452 RLDTNFRSVPG
+452 RLVTNFRSVPG
-463 IIEWVNAVFGQ
+463 IIEWVNAVFGR
-474 LITYAEGS
+474 LIAYAEGS
-482 QPEYAPLQARR
+482 QPEYGPLQARR
-493 PSGGRGPAVAVIGA
+493 PPGGRGPAVAVIGA
-507 DPIADDLKV
+507 DPIADDLKA
-516 EELRRA
+516 EELRRV

-529 AVAAALDQG
+529 AVAAALEEG

-558 VAILVPART
+558 VAVLVPART

-600 LMALTAVADPTDE
+600 LMALTAAADPTDE

-711 QARAWADAGGSDLR
+711 QARAWADVGGTDLR

-857 LAEAGAAGAGAVD
+857 LAEAGAAGAGAAN
-870 LGTAA
+870 LGTTA
-875 RTPASRVG
+875 RTSAARVG
-883 PPPAPDGESDGDSQP
+883 PPSAPDGESQP
-898 AEPAPRPAGDS
+898 AKPAPRPDVDSRPAESAPSDRDS
-909 QPAEREPR
+909 QPVQPAPR
-917 PAGDS
+917 SDGDS
-922 RLAEPAPRPDE
+922 RLAEREPAP
-933 DSRPVEREPV
+933 
-943 PAALPARADWLV
+943 ALPDRADWLA

-980 EADDPGLDKAEPDL
+980 EADDPGLDKADPDL
-994 ELPPWRKGRYGTAVG
+994 ELPPWKKGRYGTAVG

-1022 TGEALDELARAQAA
+1022 TGEGLDELARAQAA
-1036 AEGVASRHR
+1036 AEGVAFRRS

-1051 RAGLATATAQAA
+1051 RAGLATETARAA

-1088 LLYRDPAGRLVVV
+1088 LLYRDQAGRLVVV

-1106 HIEGYDD
+1106 RIEGNDD

-1132 AAVTGEPVARMVF
+1132 EAVTGEPVARMVF
-1145 GFLRP
+1145 EFLRP

-1166 EVRQIAAAGV
+1166 EVRRLV
-1176 SKAASAE
+1176 AE
-1183 DRAR
+1183 EIS

>member
-1 MTGPNGPAEPVGA
+1 MSGSKGSLGSAQPMGT
-14 PGPSGPPS
+14 PGPPD
-22 PAESLADQAVRE
+22 PADPLADQAVRE

-91 IRRRLESIEADP
+91 IRRRLESVEADP
-103 GDPDQ
+103 GNPDQ

-205 LVETGIPTDAPAPPS
+205 LVETGIPTDAPAPPP

-266 IDRLEAVRDLSLEKF
+266 IDRLEAVRDLSLERF
-281 GNRGAAANWSVPI
+281 GNRGAAANWSGPI
-294 DKAEVQQQLKDLT
+294 DKAEAQQRLKDLT

-474 LITYAEGS
+474 LIAYAEGS

-507 DPIADDLKV
+507 DPIADDLKA

-522 EAAAVAA
+522 EAASVAA
-529 AVAAALDQG
+529 AVASALEEG

-558 VAILVPART
+558 VAVLVPART

-600 LMALTAVADPTDE
+600 LMALTAAADPTDE

-663 LQELHEARRW
+663 LRELHEARRL
-673 TSPPM
+673 TNPPM
-678 LLERLL
+678 LLEKLL

-857 LAEAGAAGAGAVD
+857 LAAAGAADAGAGAVK
-870 LGTAA
+870 LSAA
-875 RTPASRVG
+875 GWASASRVG
-883 PPPAPDGESDGDSQP
+883 LPSP
-898 AEPAPRPAGDS
+898 
-909 QPAEREPR
+909 
-917 PAGDS
+917 
-922 RLAEPAPRPDE
+922 
-933 DSRPVEREPV
+933 PVEEA
-943 PAALPARADWLV
+943 PAALPDRVDWLA
-955 ERKTALARASAPEA
+955 ERETALARASVPEA
-969 VSATRLARSAA
+969 VSATQLARSAS

-994 ELPPWRKGRYGTAVG
+994 ELPPWKKGRYGTAVG

-1022 TGEALDELARAQAA
+1022 TGEGLDELARAQAA
-1036 AEGVASRHR
+1036 AEGVASRR
-1045 DVARLA
+1045 SDVARLA
-1051 RAGLATATAQAA
+1051 RAGLATEAARAA
-1063 AAAPHWRELWVAAPV
+1063 AAGPHWRELWVAAPI

-1106 HIEGYDD
+1106 HIEGDD
-1113 AAALLD
+1113 IVALLD

-1157 LPNLPAAIE
+1157 LLNLPTAIQE
-1166 EVRQIAAAGV
+1166 IRRLVVLDTEVGSSVHRV
-1176 SKAASAE
+1176 TRASAGGE
-1183 DRAR
+1183 PAILAR